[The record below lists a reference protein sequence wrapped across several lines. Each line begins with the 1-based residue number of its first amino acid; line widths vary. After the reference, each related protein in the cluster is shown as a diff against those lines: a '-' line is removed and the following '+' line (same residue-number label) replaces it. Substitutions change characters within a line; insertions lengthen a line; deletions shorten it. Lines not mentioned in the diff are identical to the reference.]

1 MMMATNL
8 IAICIMVITS
18 QGHLMIGMMKM
29 AAIECDNDNEDD
41 NNVFKNLLKDSLC

>member
-8 IAICIMVITS
+8 IAICIMVIIS
-18 QGHLMIGMMKM
+18 QMMKM